1 MNNNEYLALLSK
13 GIKIWNKQRPRDS
26 NLIKLAQLN
35 LREKNLREIDLTLTD
50 LSGTDLSGANLSG
63 ADFSGSELTNTK
75 LINTNLSGANLTRAK
90 FRNCIIENSDLSEA
104 KLDGAQFENV
114 SFTRTKLDNAIFSNA
129 NLRQIQFGTGENKN
143 SLKGT
148 LFTRATFID
157 ANFSEIDLRGI
168 NLESADLTRAK
179 FRNCIIE
186 DSDLSEAKLDGAQF
200 ENVSFTRTKLD
211 NAIFSNAN
219 LRQIQFGTGENK
231 NSLKGTLF
239 TRATFIDAN
248 FSEIDLRGINLESAD
263 LNEANLSLTDLRGVN
278 LSGAKLKKTILT
290 CVELR
295 GANLSDTSLAYA
307 DMSGSDIKDANFLRA
322 DLTGATLK
330 GITFTESDIN
340 NFHNANLTQIIVE
353 HDNSIIEQII
363 ASSANQTKQLVQVPQ
378 KNQFSLST
386 YTIQVKRIKGGQN
399 STFSPKP
406 IPLSDFY
413 NKTDLFDFFHES
425 LLAMNSLLPLN
436 QNSKQDS
443 NERNVLMVPSDSL
456 KISDR
461 KITGT
466 LASGKY
472 GIIRTIMN
480 VNGGEITHIQTE
492 NEAGIQPYFFLIKIP
507 KEKDKYEGVIILQ
520 NIGNHGIKS
529 LFIDFISEQFKK
541 RYVDYRID
549 VKPFI
554 PDEKIREYVSNGK
567 VKKIIFIK
575 NCASIS
581 TNGTDILDQNRE
593 RIDGKIE
600 LVVSADDIPL
610 NHNFVENVDDFHRGN
625 GIVDILFDSE
635 SFGFEYDTIKLEI
648 DIGGK
653 RKTYNLDK
661 KGLRKFNEDITDKVE
676 IDIYGNP
683 IFTSIENFASEICE
697 DTEKTLD

>member
-143 SLKGT
+143 SLKGAS
-148 LFTRATFID
+148 FTSATFID
-157 ANFSEIDLRGI
+157 ANLSDIDLTGI
-168 NLESADLTRAK
+168 NLK
-179 FRNCIIE
+179 
-186 DSDLSEAKLDGAQF
+186 
-200 ENVSFTRTKLD
+200 
-211 NAIFSNAN
+211 
-219 LRQIQFGTGENK
+219 
-231 NSLKGTLF
+231 
-239 TRATFIDAN
+239 
-248 FSEIDLRGINLESAD
+248 SAD
-263 LNEANLSLTDLRGVN
+263 LNEANLSLTDLRGVD
-278 LSGAKLKKTILT
+278 LSGAKLKKTILI
-290 CVELR
+290 CANLR

-307 DMSGSDIKDANFLRA
+307 DMSGSDIGDAKFLGA

-330 GITFTESDIN
+330 GITLSDSDIN
-340 NFHNANLTQIIVE
+340 NFRNANLNQIIV
-353 HDNSIIEQII
+353 DDDPVIAQLIE
-363 ASSANQTKQLVQVPQ
+363 SHSANKT
-378 KNQFSLST
+378 NQFSLST
-386 YTIQVKRIKGGQN
+386 YTIQIKQIKGGKN
-399 STFSPKP
+399 STYSPHP
-406 IPLSDFY
+406 IPLSKFY
-413 NKTDLFDFFHES
+413 NGTDLFDFFHES
-425 LLAMNSLLPLN
+425 LLKMNSLLTLN
-436 QNSKQDS
+436 QKPKQDS
-443 NERNVLMVPSDSL
+443 SERIVLIVPSDTL
-456 KISDR
+456 KISAR

-466 LASGKY
+466 LGSGKY

-492 NEAGIQPYFFLIKIP
+492 NEAGVQPYFFLIKIP
-507 KEKDKYEGVIILQ
+507 KGKSEGIIILQ

-529 LFIDFISEQFKK
+529 LFTDFISKQFKE

-554 PDEKIREYVSNGK
+554 PDEKIREVVSDGK

-575 NCASIS
+575 NDASIS
-581 TNGTDILDQNRE
+581 TNSTEILDQNRKS
-593 RIDGKIE
+593 INGKIE

-610 NHNFVENVDDFHRGN
+610 NHNFVENVNDFHSGN

-648 DIGGK
+648 DLGGK
-653 RKTYNLDK
+653 SRTIDLDK
-661 KGLRKFNEDITDKVE
+661 KSLRKSDEDITDKVE
-676 IDIYGNP
+676 VDKYGNP
-683 IFTSIENFASEICE
+683 IFISIENLASEICK
-697 DTEKTLD
+697 DTEETLNKIY